1 MEEVD
6 KEDEGKKEKL
16 ITPSQ
21 ENNKINNL
29 ELDKNKEVKEAMQLK
44 IDEPKNIDIDYYGSA
59 NCISSLL
66 YYWAF
71 KIIKLS
77 HKVKITIQHLGTL
90 KGNHSSYNF
99 MKHYY
104 YIYNELDY
112 KSKGLVQSIFRSNL
126 GTIILVLILGLCS
139 TGVNVVQMMIFKQYV
154 AMFKEDSIHTT
165 EFMMFVY
172 FGVGFLLT
180 KLINIFLSK
189 KINEYQNYVGFKAGV
204 ELNCI
209 IFDKLLV
216 VSPSSRHNK
225 AETGEIVNYVQVDS
239 NQLIRFVTMSPSL
252 ITIPI
257 SIFAYSFLLFQ
268 YLGIAFAFGLVVLFI
283 FLIINYVMQ
292 KTFKKLQKRRQANM
306 DKRLRMTTA
315 ILFNLKVLK
324 LYSWDEFFFGKLNE
338 LREIELNTITKI
350 FSFRN
355 SNQTLFW
362 LSPVMTTIATV
373 GAYEYLNTD
382 RQIENIFVS
391 LGVLNSLQE
400 PVRAIAMIYTSFL
413 ETLIS
418 LKRIERF
425 LKQEDVQDNNV
436 ILNDPK
442 LESEGIAVK
451 IEKGTFSWG
460 AEQKD
465 ILNSPDEEDRPISL
479 ILRDINFSV
488 RKGEFVCIIG
498 EVGSGKS
505 SLLNAI
511 LNNMIQV
518 GPKEVKK
525 LLTLRESTPRIQSE
539 IQIVPEGKVSKALEE
554 EEMDKEENKLKNEE
568 GANDINTNLKTP
580 ESSNLKEMNIN
591 NFNDDESTCNKV
603 YINGSIAYVSQS
615 AFIQNNTLKNN
626 VIFFHPFDQNRY
638 NEVLKRAELL
648 PDLEIL
654 KGGDMTEIGEKGIN
668 LSGGQKAR
676 VSIARALY
684 SDSDIYLLDD
694 PISALDAHVGRNII
708 NNCICDYLKDKT
720 RILVTHAIQY
730 CNKADRI
737 VYMKEGRIQWE
748 GDFNE
753 LIKQDF
759 YKKMMVKKE
768 KKEND
773 LRTSRSGDISF
784 VDVKEEDKGNEI
796 VDQVPVVER
805 KTIHEEYQELKKNLD
820 ESSMQ
825 IENADQE
832 KVVEPLLTGH
842 DEEKKINLEDKIIEI
857 NKEGENNLE
866 EEKKNKEEN
875 NINLKNENN
884 IIGNKEKEGQ
894 VKRITREED
903 RVKGKLKGN
912 VYATYFK
919 NNGGACFVIT
929 LLLILILWQ
938 GLKCGSDLWLV
949 RWKSEEEGK
958 EDTEGIDWKNFLI
971 YSALGIS
978 AALFVYFRLLIIYI
992 GSISNSRT
1000 LHRNMLSHLI
1010 RAPINLYH
1018 DTVPK
1023 GQIFNRLSND
1033 LFKIDI
1039 GESFMFYNVT
1049 SYSAN
1054 LIGQVVVCAI
1064 FQPYCLILVPFI
1076 IILGLFTMR
1085 YYLNCSREISRL
1097 ESISRSP
1104 MLNSVNET
1112 VAGALT
1118 IRAFK
1123 LSSFF
1128 TDDFRSKADN
1138 FLKTRIF
1145 LVGIMNWYTLML
1157 DFLSYTFIVFLL
1169 LFSIFFRFD
1178 FAPATIGILLTY
1190 CVQIQDELVRY
1201 LTCRSNLENDMV
1213 GLERCIAYTKII
1225 SERPEKL
1232 PIDDQLGEWPTEG
1245 GIKFENYS
1253 VQYRPETE
1261 IVLRNLNFEIEPKEK
1276 IGIVG
1281 RTGSGKSTIAL
1292 CLFRILEAKEGR
1304 ILIDNTDISQIGLSK
1319 LRSNIT
1325 IIPQD
1330 PTLMEG
1336 TLRFNIDP
1344 LHKYTDQ
1351 EIENI
1356 MREIGFWY
1364 ICERNLEENKNKP
1377 DNEKGLNMII
1387 TEDGGNISIGERQL
1401 ICITRA
1407 ILRKSK
1413 IVVMDE
1419 ATASIDVNTE
1429 NIIQKAIKNLL
1440 NDSTILTIAH
1450 RIKTVINSD
1459 KILVLENGQ
1468 VKEFDS
1474 PKILLKNKNSLFY
1487 EFYNNVSKS
1496 EN

>member
-1 MEEVD
+1 M
-6 KEDEGKKEKL
+6 KETDESDSKKEKL
-16 ITPSQ
+16 ITEDGESNGKKKISL
-21 ENNKINNL
+21 EIDTNK
-29 ELDKNKEVKEAMQLK
+29 KVKEDMQLQIK
-44 IDEPKNIDIDYYGSA
+44 EPKNIDIDYYGSA
-59 NCISSLL
+59 NCLSSLF

-77 HKVKITIQHLGTL
+77 HKVKINIQHLGTL
-90 KGNHSSYNF
+90 KGKRSSSNF

-104 YIYNELDY
+104 YIYNDLDY
-112 KSKGLVQSIFRSNL
+112 KSKGLVHSIFRSNL
-126 GTIILVLILGLCS
+126 CTILLVLFLGILS
-139 TGVNVVQMMIFKQYV
+139 TGVNVIQMMIFKEYV
-154 AMFKEDSIHTT
+154 AMFKEDSINDT
-165 EFMMFVY
+165 EFIMFVY
-172 FGVGFLLT
+172 YGCGFLAT
-180 KLINIFLSK
+180 KLINIFISK

-257 SIFAYSFLLFQ
+257 SIIAYSFLLFQ
-268 YLGIAFAFGLVVLFI
+268 YLGIAFLFGLIVLLI

-306 DKRLRMTTA
+306 DKRLRLTTA

-324 LYSWDEFFFGKLNE
+324 LYSWDKFFFGKLNQ
-338 LREIELNTITKI
+338 LREIELGTITKI

-373 GAYEYLNTD
+373 GAYEYLNKD
-382 RQIENIFVS
+382 SQIENIFVS

-418 LKRIERF
+418 LRRIQKF
-425 LKQEDVQDNNV
+425 LNQEDVQKNAV

-442 LESEGIAVK
+442 LDNEGLSIK

-479 ILRDINFSV
+479 ILRDINLSV
-488 RKGEFVCIIG
+488 KKGEFVCIIG

-518 GPKEVKK
+518 FPKEVKK
-525 LLTLRESTPRIQSE
+525 LLALRESTPRESA
-539 IQIVPEGKVSKALEE
+539 IQIVPEGKVSKAIEAMDEE
-554 EEMDKEENKLKNEE
+554 EKKLKEEENSNE
-568 GANDINTNLKTP
+568 INTNTVQN
-580 ESSNLKEMNIN
+580 SNNIN
-591 NFNDDESTCNKV
+591 NKNIIEDYGDESSYNKV
-603 YINGSIAYVSQS
+603 YINGSIAYVCQT

-626 VIFFHPFDQNRY
+626 ILFFHPFDQDRY
-638 NEVLKRAELL
+638 NEVLKISELL

-694 PISALDAHVGRNII
+694 PISALDAHVGRNIM

-720 RILVTHAIQY
+720 RVLVTHAIQY

-737 VYMKEGRIQWE
+737 IYMKDGRINWE
-748 GDFNE
+748 GDFDE
-753 LIKQDF
+753 LVKQDF

-773 LRTSRSGDISF
+773 LKNSRSGDISF
-784 VDVKEEDKGNEI
+784 VDVKEEDKGNE
-796 VDQVPVVER
+796 VVEQVPTGER
-805 KTIHEEYQELKKNLD
+805 KTIHEEFQKLKQELD
-820 ESSMQ
+820 ESNME
-825 IENADQE
+825 IEQHDQE

-842 DEEKKINLEDKIIEI
+842 DEEKKINLEEKINEI
-857 NKEGENNLE
+857 NKDGEKNIE
-866 EEKKNKEEN
+866 EERIDENN
-875 NINLKNENN
+875 NININN
-884 IIGNKEKEGQ
+884 TKKEKPVIGNKENAGQ
-894 VKRITREED
+894 VKRITRDED

-929 LLLILILWQ
+929 LLIILLLWQ

-949 RWKSEEEGK
+949 KWKSDEEGK
-958 EDTEGIDWKNFLI
+958 ETKEGIDWLNFSI

-1000 LHRNMLSHLI
+1000 LHRSMLSHLI

-1023 GQIFNRLSND
+1023 GQLFNRLSND

-1039 GESFMFYNVT
+1039 GESFMFYNVS

-1076 IILGLFTMR
+1076 IVLGLYTMK

-1112 VAGALT
+1112 VFGALT
-1118 IRAFK
+1118 IRAYK
-1123 LSSFF
+1123 LSQYFI
-1128 TDDFRSKADN
+1128 DDFRRKADN

-1157 DFLSYTFIVFLL
+1157 DFLSYSFIIFLII
-1169 LFSIFFRFD
+1169 FSIFFRFD
-1178 FAPATIGILLTY
+1178 FNPATIGILLNY

-1213 GLERCIAYTKII
+1213 GLERAIAYTKII
-1225 SERPEKL
+1225 QEKPEQMAIDEEIGIWPSE
-1232 PIDDQLGEWPTEG
+1232 GS
-1245 GIKFENYS
+1245 IKFENYS

-1261 IVLRNLNFEIEPKEK
+1261 IVLKNLNFEVYPKEK

-1292 CLFRILEAKEGR
+1292 CLFRILEAKEGA
-1304 ILIDNTDISQIGLSK
+1304 IYIDNVDISKIGLRK

-1336 TLRFNIDP
+1336 TLKFNIDP
-1344 LHKYTDQ
+1344 LNLHTAK
-1351 EIENI
+1351 EIEDV

-1377 DNEKGLNMII
+1377 DEEKGLNMII
-1387 TEDGGNISIGERQL
+1387 TENGENISIGERQL

-1413 IVVMDE
+1413 IIVMDE

-1429 NIIQKAIKNLL
+1429 NIIQRAINNLL

-1450 RIKTVINSD
+1450 RIKTVLNSD
-1459 KILVLENGQ
+1459 RILVLDNGE

-1474 PKILLKNKNSLFY
+1474 PKILLENKNSMFY
-1487 EFYNNVSKS
+1487 ELYNNASKRAG
-1496 EN
+1496 

>member
-1 MEEVD
+1 MKKDEDDLNEKKELLISTSQ
-6 KEDEGKKEKL
+6 KEDKFQKKDIE
-16 ITPSQ
+16 
-21 ENNKINNL
+21 ENEEDNII
-29 ELDKNKEVKEAMQLK
+29 KEVKNNEDKKLNKDSTLLNLQ
-44 IDEPKNIDIDYYGSA
+44 ENIDIDYYSSA
-59 NCISSLL
+59 NCISSLF

-77 HKVKITIQHLGTL
+77 HKVKITIQHLGKL
-90 KGNHSSYNF
+90 SGKYSALNF
-99 MKHYY
+99 MKHFYHVYY
-104 YIYNELDY
+104 DLDY
-112 KSKGLVQSIFRSNL
+112 KTKSLICSIFRSNIC
-126 GTIILVLILGLCS
+126 TIILVLILGLVS
-139 TGVNVVQMMIFKQYV
+139 TGVNVVQMMIFKAYV
-154 AMFKEDSIHTT
+154 ALFKEDQINKT
-165 EFMMFVY
+165 EFIVY
-172 FGVGFLLT
+172 VYYGVGFLLT

-189 KINEYQNYVGFKAGV
+189 KINEYQNFVGFKAGV
-204 ELNCI
+204 ELNCL
-209 IFDKLLV
+209 IFDKLLI

-225 AETGEIVNYVQVDS
+225 AETGEIVNYVQIDS

-257 SIFAYSFLLFQ
+257 SIFAYSFLLFD
-268 YLGIAFAFGLVVLFI
+268 YLGISFSFGLGVLII
-283 FLIINYVMQ
+283 FLLINYFMQ
-292 KTFKKLQKRRQANM
+292 RTFKKLQKRRQANM

-324 LYSWDEFFFGKLNE
+324 LYSWDDFFFDRLND
-338 LREIELNTITKI
+338 LREIELSTIRKI
-350 FSFRN
+350 FNFRN
-355 SNQTLFW
+355 SNQTVFW
-362 LSPVMTTIATV
+362 LSPIMTTVVTI
-373 GAYEYLNTD
+373 GAYEYLNKET
-382 RQIENIFVS
+382 QIENIFVS

-400 PVRAIAMIYTSFL
+400 PVRAIAMIYTTFL

-418 LKRIERF
+418 LKRIQKF
-425 LKQEDVQDNNV
+425 MNQENIKPEN
-436 ILNDPK
+436 IITNDEK
-442 LESEGIAVK
+442 TKEDDIMVK
-451 IEKGTFSWG
+451 IENGTFSWG

-465 ILNSPDEEDRPISL
+465 ILNADDEDRL
-479 ILRDINFSV
+479 IALNLRDINFTV
-488 RKGEFVCIIG
+488 KKGEFVCIIG

-505 SLLNAI
+505 SLLNAL

-518 GPKEVKK
+518 SPDEVTKILNARK
-525 LLTLRESTPRIQSE
+525 IPNVSNVL
-539 IQIVPEGKVSKALEE
+539 QIVPEGKLTVALERE
-554 EEMDKEENKLKNEE
+554 SEIPKNPMLEMAEKIETKMEKNLIENPEPN
-568 GANDINTNLKTP
+568 ND
-580 ESSNLKEMNIN
+580 N
-591 NFNDDESTCNKV
+591 NDNNYNKV
-603 YINGSIAYVSQS
+603 YINGSIAYVCQTP
-615 AFIQNNTLKNN
+615 FIQNNTLKNN
-626 VIFFHPFDQNRY
+626 ILFFHEYDQERY
-638 NEVLKRAELL
+638 NKILKISELL

-654 KGGDMTEIGEKGIN
+654 KGGDMTEIGERGIN

-708 NNCICDYLKDKT
+708 NNVLCDYLKNKT

-730 CNKADRI
+730 CNRADRI
-737 VYMKEGRIQWE
+737 VYMKDGRIEWE
-748 GDFNE
+748 GDFEQLENQE
-753 LIKQDF
+753 F
-759 YKKMMVKKE
+759 YKNMVIKKKE
-768 KKEND
+768 
-773 LRTSRSGDISF
+773 
-784 VDVKEEDKGNEI
+784 EEDNLQKKNSEEIGYNIKVNIIKNEEENLNI
-796 VDQVPVVER
+796 GDNIRNTNSDR
-805 KTIHEEYQELKKNLD
+805 KKSIGEEYLDLKQKQKLD
-820 ESSMQ
+820 ESSML
-825 IENADQE
+825 IENPDQE
-832 KVVEPLLTGH
+832 KVVEPLIT
-842 DEEKKINLEDKIIEI
+842 DEESDKNLII
-857 NKEGENNLE
+857 NKKKSPHKNQNE
-866 EEKKNKEEN
+866 EE
-875 NINLKNENN
+875 NILN
-884 IIGNKEKEGQ
+884 IGNKENEGEI
-894 VKRITREED
+894 KRITKDED

-912 VYATYFK
+912 VYATYFR
-919 NNGGACFVIT
+919 NNGGALFVIT
-929 LLLILILWQ
+929 LFFILLFWQ

-949 RWKSEEEGK
+949 HWKDQESK
-958 EDTEGIDWKNFLI
+958 KDPNQKIDWKNFLM
-971 YSALGIS
+971 YSGLGIS
-978 AALFVYFRLLIIYI
+978 AALFVYLRLLIIYI
-992 GSISNSRT
+992 GSISNSRY
-1000 LHRNMLSHLI
+1000 LHRNMLHHLI
-1010 RAPINLYH
+1010 KAPINLYH

-1039 GESFMFYNVT
+1039 GESFMFYNVS

-1054 LIGQVVVCAI
+1054 LLGQIVVCAI

-1076 IILGLFTMR
+1076 VILGLLTMR

-1112 VAGALT
+1112 VFGALT

-1123 LSSFF
+1123 LNSFF
-1128 TDDFRSKADN
+1128 IEDFRRKVDN

-1157 DFLSYTFIVFLL
+1157 DFLSYLFIIFLI
-1169 LFSIFFRFD
+1169 LFSIFFRFN
-1178 FAPATIGILLTY
+1178 FEPATIGILLNY

-1213 GLERCIAYTKII
+1213 GLERAIAYTKII
-1225 SERPEKL
+1225 QERPDKMPKDEE
-1232 PIDDQLGEWPTEG
+1232 LGLWPSEG
-1245 GIKFENYS
+1245 SIRFENYS

-1261 IVLRNLNFEIEPKEK
+1261 IVLKNLNFEIKPKEK

-1292 CLFRILEAKEGR
+1292 CLFRILEAKEGN
-1304 ILIDNTDISQIGLSK
+1304 IYIDDVDISQIGLKK

-1336 TLRFNIDP
+1336 SLKFNIDP
-1344 LHKYTDQ
+1344 LNNHTEM
-1351 EIENI
+1351 EIENV

-1387 TEDGGNISIGERQL
+1387 TENGGNISIGERQL

-1413 IVVMDE
+1413 IIVMDE

-1429 NIIQKAIKNLL
+1429 NIIQKAISNLL

-1459 KILVLENGQ
+1459 RILVLDNGE
-1468 VKEFDS
+1468 VVEFDK
-1474 PKILLKNKNSLFY
+1474 PKILLENKNSMFY
-1487 EFYNNVSKS
+1487 EFYNNANQKD
-1496 EN
+1496 N

>member
-1 MEEVD
+1 MKKEED
-6 KEDEGKKEKL
+6 DLNEKKELLISTSEKEDKFKKKDIE
-16 ITPSQ
+16 
-21 ENNKINNL
+21 ENEEDNII
-29 ELDKNKEVKEAMQLK
+29 KEVKNNEDKKLNKDSTFLNLQ
-44 IDEPKNIDIDYYGSA
+44 ENIDIDYYSSA
-59 NCISSLL
+59 NCISSLF

-77 HKVKITIQHLGTL
+77 HKVKITIQHLGKL
-90 KGNHSSYNF
+90 SGKYSALNF
-99 MKHYY
+99 MKHFYHVYY
-104 YIYNELDY
+104 DLDY
-112 KSKGLVQSIFRSNL
+112 KTKSLICSIFRSNIC
-126 GTIILVLILGLCS
+126 TIILVLILGLVS
-139 TGVNVVQMMIFKQYV
+139 TGVNVVQMIIFKAYV
-154 AMFKEDSIHTT
+154 ALFKEDQINKT
-165 EFMMFVY
+165 EFIVY
-172 FGVGFLLT
+172 VYYGVGFLLT

-189 KINEYQNYVGFKAGV
+189 KINEYQNFVGFKAGV
-204 ELNCI
+204 ELNCL
-209 IFDKLLV
+209 IFDKLLI

-225 AETGEIVNYVQVDS
+225 AETGEIVNYVQIDS

-257 SIFAYSFLLFQ
+257 SIFAYSFLLFD
-268 YLGIAFAFGLVVLFI
+268 YLGISFSFGLGVLII
-283 FLIINYVMQ
+283 FLLINYFMQ
-292 KTFKKLQKRRQANM
+292 RTFKKLQKRRQANM

-324 LYSWDEFFFGKLNE
+324 LYSWDDFFFDRLND
-338 LREIELNTITKI
+338 LREIELSTIRKI
-350 FSFRN
+350 FNFRN
-355 SNQTLFW
+355 SNQTVFW
-362 LSPVMTTIATV
+362 LSPIMTTVVTI
-373 GAYEYLNTD
+373 GAYEYLNKET
-382 RQIENIFVS
+382 QIENIFVS

-400 PVRAIAMIYTSFL
+400 PVRAIAMIYTTFL

-418 LKRIERF
+418 LKRIQKF
-425 LKQEDVQDNNV
+425 MNQENIKPEN
-436 ILNDPK
+436 IITNDEK
-442 LESEGIAVK
+442 TKEDDIMVK
-451 IEKGTFSWG
+451 IENGTFSWG

-465 ILNSPDEEDRPISL
+465 ILNADDEDRL
-479 ILRDINFSV
+479 IALNLRDINFTV
-488 RKGEFVCIIG
+488 KKGEFVCIIG

-505 SLLNAI
+505 SLLNAL

-518 GPKEVKK
+518 SPDEVTKILNARK
-525 LLTLRESTPRIQSE
+525 IPNVSNVL
-539 IQIVPEGKVSKALEE
+539 QIVPEGKLTVALERE
-554 EEMDKEENKLKNEE
+554 SEIPKNPMLEMAEKIETKMEKNLIEN
-568 GANDINTNLKTP
+568 P
-580 ESSNLKEMNIN
+580 ESN
-591 NFNDDESTCNKV
+591 NDNNDNNYNKV
-603 YINGSIAYVSQS
+603 YINGSIAYVCQTP
-615 AFIQNNTLKNN
+615 FIQNNTLKNN
-626 VIFFHPFDQNRY
+626 ILFFHEYDQERY
-638 NEVLKRAELL
+638 NKILKISELL

-654 KGGDMTEIGEKGIN
+654 KGGDMTEIGERGIN

-708 NNCICDYLKDKT
+708 NNVLCDYLKNKT

-730 CNKADRI
+730 CNRADRI
-737 VYMKEGRIQWE
+737 VYMKDGRIEWE
-748 GDFNE
+748 GDFEQLENQE
-753 LIKQDF
+753 F
-759 YKKMMVKKE
+759 YKNMVIKKKE
-768 KKEND
+768 
-773 LRTSRSGDISF
+773 
-784 VDVKEEDKGNEI
+784 EEDNLQKKNSEEIGYNIKVNIIKNEEENLNI
-796 VDQVPVVER
+796 GDNIRNTNSDR
-805 KTIHEEYQELKKNLD
+805 KKSIGEEYLDLKQKQKLD
-820 ESSMQ
+820 ESSML
-825 IENADQE
+825 IENPDQE
-832 KVVEPLLTGH
+832 KVVEPLIT
-842 DEEKKINLEDKIIEI
+842 DEESDKNLII
-857 NKEGENNLE
+857 NKKKSSHKKQNE
-866 EEKKNKEEN
+866 EE
-875 NINLKNENN
+875 NILN
-884 IIGNKEKEGQ
+884 IGNKENEGEI
-894 VKRITREED
+894 KRITKDED

-912 VYATYFK
+912 VYATYFR
-919 NNGGACFVIT
+919 NNGGALFVIT
-929 LLLILILWQ
+929 LFFILLFWQ

-949 RWKSEEEGK
+949 HWKDQESK
-958 EDTEGIDWKNFLI
+958 KDPNQKIDWKNFLM
-971 YSALGIS
+971 YSGLGIS
-978 AALFVYFRLLIIYI
+978 AALFVYLRLLIIYI
-992 GSISNSRT
+992 GSISNSRY
-1000 LHRNMLSHLI
+1000 LHRNMLHHLI
-1010 RAPINLYH
+1010 KAPINLYH

-1039 GESFMFYNVT
+1039 GESFMFYNVS

-1054 LIGQVVVCAI
+1054 LLGQIVVCAI

-1076 IILGLFTMR
+1076 VILGLLTMR

-1112 VAGALT
+1112 VFGALT

-1123 LSSFF
+1123 LNSFF
-1128 TDDFRSKADN
+1128 IEDFRRKVDN

-1157 DFLSYTFIVFLL
+1157 DFLSYLFIIFLI
-1169 LFSIFFRFD
+1169 LFSIFFRFN
-1178 FAPATIGILLTY
+1178 FEPATIGILLNY

-1213 GLERCIAYTKII
+1213 GLERAIAYTKII
-1225 SERPEKL
+1225 QERPDKMPKDEE
-1232 PIDDQLGEWPTEG
+1232 LGLWPSEG
-1245 GIKFENYS
+1245 SIRFENYS

-1261 IVLRNLNFEIEPKEK
+1261 IVLKNLNFEIRPKEK

-1292 CLFRILEAKEGR
+1292 CLFRILEAKEGN
-1304 ILIDNTDISQIGLSK
+1304 IYIDDVDISQIGLKK

-1336 TLRFNIDP
+1336 SLKFNIDP
-1344 LHKYTDQ
+1344 LNNHTEM
-1351 EIENI
+1351 EIESV

-1387 TEDGGNISIGERQL
+1387 TENGGNISIGERQL

-1413 IVVMDE
+1413 IIVMDE

-1429 NIIQKAIKNLL
+1429 NIIQKAISNLL

-1459 KILVLENGQ
+1459 RILVLDNGE
-1468 VKEFDS
+1468 VVEFDK
-1474 PKILLKNKNSLFY
+1474 PKILLENKNSMFY
-1487 EFYNNVSKS
+1487 EFYNNANQKD
-1496 EN
+1496 N

>member
-1 MEEVD
+1 MR
-6 KEDEGKKEKL
+6 EDNEKDEKKDNL
-16 ITPSQ
+16 ITPEHNDQ
-21 ENNKINNL
+21 KMNFEV
-29 ELDKNKEVKEAMQLK
+29 DANKELKDSMQLK
-44 IDEPKNIDIDYYGSA
+44 INEPKNIDIDYYGSA
-59 NCISSLL
+59 NCISALF
-66 YYWAF
+66 YHWAF
-71 KIIKLS
+71 KIIRLS
-77 HKVKITIQHLGTL
+77 HKVKINIQHLGTL
-90 KGNHSSYNF
+90 KGNHSSSNF

-112 KSKGLVQSIFRSNL
+112 KTKGLVLSIFRSNL
-126 GTIILVLILGLCS
+126 STILLVLFLGLFS

-154 AMFKEDSIHTT
+154 ALFKEDSINTT
-165 EFMMFVY
+165 EFLMFVY
-172 FGVGFLLT
+172 YGVGFLIT
-180 KLINIFLSK
+180 KLVNIFLSK

-257 SIFAYSFLLFQ
+257 SIVAYSVLLFD
-268 YLGIAFAFGLVVLFI
+268 YLGIAFAFGLVVLII

-292 KTFKKLQKRRQANM
+292 KTFKRLQKRRQGQM

-324 LYSWDEFFFGKLNE
+324 LYSWDNFFFNKLNE
-338 LREIELNTITKI
+338 LREVELDIIKKI

-362 LSPVMTTIATV
+362 LSPVMTTIATI
-373 GAYEYLNTD
+373 GAYEYLNTE
-382 RQIENIFVS
+382 RHIENIFVS

-418 LKRIERF
+418 LKRIQRF
-425 LKQEDVQDNNV
+425 LNQEDIQNEKV
-436 ILNDPK
+436 ITND
-442 LESEGIAVK
+442 ERTQNEGIAVK

-465 ILNSPDEEDRPISL
+465 ILNSPDDKDRPISL

-488 RKGEFVCIIG
+488 KKGEFVCIIG

-525 LLTLRESTPRIQSE
+525 ILTLRESILDKEGT

-554 EEMDKEENKLKNEE
+554 EENKNKNEE
-568 GANDINTNLKTP
+568 INTNSDQ
-580 ESSNLKEMNIN
+580 EKEQLNKINIA
-591 NFNDDESTCNKV
+591 NDEDESTYNKV
-603 YINGSIAYVSQS
+603 YVNGSIAYVCQS

-626 VIFFHPFDQNRY
+626 ILFFHPFNQERY
-638 NEVLKRAELL
+638 NEVLKISELL

-694 PISALDAHVGRNII
+694 PISALDAHVGRNIM

-730 CNKADRI
+730 CNRADRI
-737 VYMKEGRIQWE
+737 VYMKDGRIHWE
-748 GDFNE
+748 GVFNE
-753 LIKQDF
+753 LVKQDF

-773 LRTSRSGDISF
+773 IRNSRSGDISF
-784 VDVKEEDKGNEI
+784 VDVKEEDKGEEVIENI
-796 VDQVPVVER
+796 PNTER
-805 KTIHEEYQELKKNLD
+805 KTIHEEYTELKKQLD

-825 IENADQE
+825 IEGADQE

-842 DEEKKINLEDKIIEI
+842 DEEKKVNLIEKIDEI
-857 NKEGENNLE
+857 NKEGIE
-866 EEKKNKEEN
+866 EEKIDDNKIEGEVKPEE
-875 NINLKNENN
+875 KK
-884 IIGNKEKEGQ
+884 IIGNKEKEGE
-894 VKRITREED
+894 VKRITRDED

-912 VYATYFK
+912 VYATYFR

-929 LLLILILWQ
+929 LLIILILWQ

-949 RWKSEEEGK
+949 KWKGDEEGK
-958 EDTEGIDWKNFLI
+958 TDNEGIDWINFLI
-971 YSALGIS
+971 YSGLGTS

-1123 LSSFF
+1123 LSNYF
-1128 TDDFRSKADN
+1128 TDDFRGKADN

-1169 LFSIFFRFD
+1169 LFSIFARFD
-1178 FAPATIGILLTY
+1178 FEPATIGILLTY

-1225 SERPEKL
+1225 SERPEKMGK
-1232 PIDDQLGEWPTEG
+1232 DDQLGEWPPEG

-1292 CLFRILEAKEGR
+1292 CLFRILEAKEGK
-1304 ILIDNTDISQIGLSK
+1304 IYIDDTDISEIGLSK

-1336 TLRFNIDP
+1336 SLKFNIDP
-1344 LHKYTDQ
+1344 LGLHSDQ
-1351 EIENI
+1351 EIENV

-1440 NDSTILTIAH
+1440 FDSTILTIAH
-1450 RIKTVINSD
+1450 RIKTVLNSD
-1459 KILVLENGQ
+1459 RILVLEKGE

-1474 PKILLKNKNSLFY
+1474 PQTLLKNKKSMFY
-1487 EFYNNVSKS
+1487 EFYHSVNKA
-1496 EN
+1496 ENQK